1 MSTRAPGSTTERT
14 RAPGARARA
23 GGSRTTGPG
32 VDSAGTVI
40 ESRTAPTYTVW
51 RIFRCTT
58 SRRVSGQQ
66 IGPVTTEEETK

>member
-23 GGSRTTGPG
+23 GGSRTTWPG

-40 ESRTAPTYTVW
+40 ESQTAPTYTVW
-51 RIFRCTT
+51 R
-58 SRRVSGQQ
+58 VSGQQ
-66 IGPVTTEEETK
+66 VGPVTTEEETK